1 MAQRISQRIA
11 VIGAGSMGGAVAAG
25 LVRSGAAEAGQ
36 VMVSNPHEA
45 KMEPLR
51 ELGIACY
58 TDSAVMLA
66 QGDPDLVVLAVK
78 PQVLPGVVEDLSG
91 RLDGRAVVSIAA
103 GIPLATLEGLLPSS
117 RVLRAMPC
125 LPVQVLSG
133 ASAVCA
139 GASAAQ
145 EDVDLV
151 LAVFGA
157 LGSAKLMR
165 EDQLDTESVVV
176 GCEPAFVGLFVDY
189 LTRAGVEHGLPAA
202 DCREMVLTTMR
213 GACDQ
218 LLASG
223 EHPRAYMEKVT
234 SPGGT
239 TAAAL
244 KAMETQ
250 MFFAVGEA
258 VDAGLDRT
266 RELAG

>member
-1 MAQRISQRIA
+1 MPR
-11 VIGAGSMGGAVAAG
+11 
-25 LVRSGAAEAGQ
+25 
-36 VMVSNPHEA
+36 
-45 KMEPLR
+45 
-51 ELGIACY
+51 
-58 TDSAVMLA
+58 
-66 QGDPDLVVLAVK
+66 
-78 PQVLPGVVEDLSG
+78 
-91 RLDGRAVVSIAA
+91 
-103 GIPLATLEGLLPSS
+103 S

-125 LPVQVLSG
+125 LPVQALSG

-139 GASAAQ
+139 GASATQ
-145 EDVDLV
+145 DDVDLV

-157 LGSAKLMR
+157 LGAAKLMR

-189 LTRAGVEHGLPAA
+189 LTRAGVEHGLAAA

-244 KAMETQ
+244 RAMETQ
-250 MFFAVGEA
+250 MFSAVSDA
-258 VDAGLDRT
+258 VDAGLDRN

>member
-1 MAQRISQRIA
+1 M
-11 VIGAGSMGGAVAAG
+11 
-25 LVRSGAAEAGQ
+25 
-36 VMVSNPHEA
+36 
-45 KMEPLR
+45 
-51 ELGIACY
+51 
-58 TDSAVMLA
+58 
-66 QGDPDLVVLAVK
+66 VLAVK

-165 EDQLDTESVVV
+165 EDQLDAESVVV